1 MYMYKNADVWW
12 CLDCVWGCLDGVW
25 MVSGSGLRVFGD
37 VLIPNLLA
45 TILHHGTQI
54 LPLIL
59 VPCIA

>member
-1 MYMYKNADVWW
+1 MSGGVLIVSGGVWMVSGW
-12 CLDCVWGCLDGVW
+12 CLDGVW